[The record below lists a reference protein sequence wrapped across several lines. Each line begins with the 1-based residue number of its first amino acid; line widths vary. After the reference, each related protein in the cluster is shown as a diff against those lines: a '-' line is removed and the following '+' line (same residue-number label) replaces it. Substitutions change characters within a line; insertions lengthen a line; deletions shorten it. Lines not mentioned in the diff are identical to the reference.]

1 MIESF
6 FTVAQQVLMLFI
18 LIGVGFLLG
27 KLKLLTSQGS
37 LAMSNLMLYAA
48 IPCLVISSFQRPLEP
63 DQLQNFGLT
72 IVLAVVVHVAMIIIS
87 AVVLRRTDDDRR
99 SILSLC
105 AVMANC
111 GFMAF
116 PLQSAL
122 YGSLGVF
129 YGSAYLMVFNI
140 CTWTYALYMAADRDR
155 SVLKLRTILLTPTII
170 AIILSMILYL
180 GQITLPNLL
189 LTPITYISNLNVPV
203 PMIIIGF
210 HLSQTELKTALQGK
224 GAIASIILRLIVS
237 PLLALGLCLLLQLDA
252 MVSTVVVI
260 AASTPAAAVITMLIS
275 KYGKNAPLSSSL
287 ISIHTLCSAITIP
300 VMVALTQLLI
310 H

>member
-6 FTVAQQVLMLFI
+6 LTVSQQVLMLFI

-27 KLKLLTSQGS
+27 KLKLLNAQGS
-37 LAMSNLMLYAA
+37 LCMSNIMLYAV
-48 IPCLVISSFQRPLEP
+48 IPCLVVSSFQRPLQA

-72 IVLAVVVHVAMIIIS
+72 IALSLAVHVLMIAIS
-87 AVVLRRTDDDRR
+87 AVVLRRADDDRR
-99 SILSLC
+99 SILCLC

-129 YGSAYLMVFNI
+129 YGSGYMIIFNI
-140 CTWTYALYMAADRDR
+140 CTWTYALYMAAGADR
-155 SVLKLRTILLTPTII
+155 SVLKLRTLLLNPTII
-170 AIILSMILYL
+170 SLALAMVLYL
-180 GQITLPNLL
+180 GEITLPDLL
-189 LTPITYISNLNVPV
+189 LTPIDYIASLNVPV

-210 HLSQTELKTALQGK
+210 HLSQADLKSAIRGK
-224 GAIASIILRLIVS
+224 GTLTSLVLRLVVS
-237 PLLALGLCLLLQLDA
+237 PLLALGLCLLLGLDA

-260 AASTPAAAVITMLIS
+260 AASTPAAAVVTMLVS
-275 KYGKNAPLSSSL
+275 KFGKNAPLSSSL
-287 ISIHTLCSAITIP
+287 VSIHTLCSAITIP
-300 VMVALTQLLI
+300 VMVALTQLVI
-310 H
+310 R

>member
-1 MIESF
+1 MIDSF
-6 FTVAQQVLMLFI
+6 LTVAQQVLMLFF
-18 LIGVGFLLG
+18 LIAVGFLLG

-48 IPCLVISSFQRPLEP
+48 IPCLVVSSFQRPLEP
-63 DQLQNFGLT
+63 EHLQNFGLT
-72 IVLAVVVHVAMIIIS
+72 IVLAVVVHIAMIVIS
-87 AVVLRRTDDDRR
+87 AVVLRRADDDRR
-99 SILSLC
+99 SILNLC

-170 AIILSMILYL
+170 AIILAMVLYL
-180 GQITLPNLL
+180 GQITLPDLL
-189 LTPITYISNLNVPV
+189 LTPITYISNLNVPI

-210 HLSQTELKTALQGK
+210 HLSQTDLKTAMQGK
-224 GAIASIILRLIVS
+224 GAIASIVLRLIVS
-237 PLLALGLCLLLQLDA
+237 PLLALGLCMLLQLDA

-260 AASTPAAAVITMLIS
+260 AASTPAAAVVTMLVS

-310 H
+310 R

>member
-1 MIESF
+1 MIDSF
-6 FTVAQQVLMLFI
+6 LTVAQQVLMLFF
-18 LIGVGFLLG
+18 LIAVGFLLG

-48 IPCLVISSFQRPLEP
+48 IPCLVVSSFQRPLEP
-63 DQLQNFGLT
+63 EHLQNFGLT
-72 IVLAVVVHVAMIIIS
+72 IVLAVVVHIAMIVIS
-87 AVVLRRTDDDRR
+87 AVVLRRADDDRR

-170 AIILSMILYL
+170 AIILAMVLYL
-180 GQITLPNLL
+180 GQITLPDLL
-189 LTPITYISNLNVPV
+189 LTPITYISNLNVPI

-210 HLSQTELKTALQGK
+210 HLSQTDLKTAMQGK
-224 GAIASIILRLIVS
+224 GAIASIVLRLIVS
-237 PLLALGLCLLLQLDA
+237 PLLALGLCMLLQLNA

-260 AASTPAAAVITMLIS
+260 AASTPAAAVVTMLVS